1 MSSYLETRAY
11 ALPHKAATVPILP
24 SSSGRNRR
32 IDAIKTVK
40 MKNLTIR
47 NLTITPLEL
56 KEVERYEDS
65 TKARKPNGLAKITAR
80 ITGKSSKSSLA
91 SPTAAATTDLDGTA
105 QEPGTAGKQD
115 ITDVH
120 IQPFSEHQTSIPL
133 PDASKGESLRLTF
146 SEPNK
151 PYTYSVSIPGPSP
164 RSIVMKAN
172 LPPGL
177 QDQQQ
182 VPPPDREFTLIYM
195 PHHSFLAIF
204 SSTHLNR
211 WMAELDPSYPLSALS
226 IPGTHN
232 SPTCYVAL
240 PSVRCQA
247 VPIREQLDNGVR
259 FLDVRVSCPSPS
271 SRSPSPI
278 KTASPRL
285 DTPDSLPGAFPIS
298 PTSTRT
304 ETPTDINSP
313 APQPELSPQAPEPTC
328 KDKEKAKAPNLSLVH
343 SAFPVAL
350 SGTRYFHDLLSECYA
365 FLDANPSET
374 VLMSIKRE
382 GTGRGTDQHLSTYL
396 AAHYLTPDR
405 WYSKPEIPTL
415 EQARGRIVL
424 VRRFHL
430 DPSLQ
435 AEGMGID
442 GSVWPDNC
450 ADGMCGSGR
459 IRIQDYYEVGQT
471 QHIKKKIGFAKEG
484 LMRAAQ
490 QVYGPSGIPDSEAAG
505 GPMPLFINFLSGSNF
520 FNASCWPEKI
530 AAKINPHMIEY
541 LCMDHGA
548 PQKQPSELT
557 VGDAGTGIV
566 VTDWVGNNGDWD
578 LIRCIVG
585 WNARLQLTR

>member
-24 SSSGRNRR
+24 SSSARRNRR
-32 IDAIKTVK
+32 IDTLKIVK
-40 MKNLTIR
+40 MGNLIIR

-56 KEVERYEDS
+56 KEVERHEDP
-65 TKARKPNGLAKITAR
+65 TNARKPNGFAKITSR
-80 ITGKSSKSSLA
+80 FTGKSKGPA
-91 SPTAAATTDLDGTA
+91 TADLDGA
-105 QEPGTAGKQD
+105 AKEPPTKQT
-115 ITDVH
+115 ITDVNL
-120 IQPFSEHQTSIPL
+120 QPFSEHDTSIPL
-133 PDASKGESLRLTF
+133 PDLSKGESLNLTF
-146 SEPNK
+146 SEPNT

-172 LPPGL
+172 
-177 QDQQQ
+177 
-182 VPPPDREFTLIYM
+182 PPPADSQTPPSDREYTLIYM
-195 PHHSFLAIF
+195 PQHSFLAIF
-204 SSTHLNR
+204 SSAHLNR

-247 VPIREQLDNGVR
+247 VSVREQLDNGVR

-271 SRSPSPI
+271 SRSPSPT
-278 KTASPRL
+278 KTASPRVS
-285 DTPDSLPGAFPIS
+285 TPDSLPGAFPIS
-298 PTSTRT
+298 PTSTTTKTTDQQEGPTRT
-304 ETPTDINSP
+304 DTNPP
-313 APQPELSPQAPEPTC
+313 APQPEQAPEPAVPAY
-328 KDKEKAKAPNLSLVH
+328 KDKSKGPNLSLVH
-343 SAFPVAL
+343 SAFPIAL
-350 SGTRYFHDLLSECYA
+350 SGTKYFHDLLSECYA

-374 VLMSIKRE
+374 LMMSIKRE
-382 GTGRGTDQHLSTYL
+382 GTGRGTDQNLSTYL
-396 AAHYLTPDR
+396 ANRYLTPDR
-405 WYSKPEIPTL
+405 WYTKPDIPTL
-415 EQARGRIVL
+415 EQARGKMVL
-424 VRRFHL
+424 VRRFHV

-435 AEGMGID
+435 ASGMGID

-450 ADGMCGSGR
+450 ADGTCGSGK

-471 QHIKKKIGFAKEG
+471 QHIEKKIGFAREE

-490 QVYGPSGIPDSEAAG
+490 QVFVPSGMPGGEAVG
-505 GPMPLFINFLSGSNF
+505 GPLPLFINFLSGSNF

-530 AAKINPHMIEY
+530 AAKINPSMIEY
-541 LCMDHGA
+541 LCMGHGA
-548 PQKQPSELT
+548 PQKQPGELT

-585 WNARLQLTR
+585 WNARLQLRR

>member
-1 MSSYLETRAY
+1 M
-11 ALPHKAATVPILP
+11 
-24 SSSGRNRR
+24 G
-32 IDAIKTVK
+32 
-40 MKNLTIR
+40 NLTIR

-56 KEVERYEDS
+56 KEVERHEDP

-80 ITGKSSKSSLA
+80 ITGKSNKSSPPA
-91 SPTAAATTDLDGTA
+91 PTAAAATDNLNGA
-105 QEPGTAGKQD
+105 AREPGAASKQD
-115 ITDVH
+115 ISDVH
-120 IQPFSEHQTSIPL
+120 VQPFSEHETSIPL
-133 PDASKGESLRLTF
+133 PDAFKGESLRLTF
-146 SEPNK
+146 SEPGT

-172 LPPGL
+172 PPPP
-177 QDQQQ
+177 QDQQDQQ
-182 VPPPDREFTLIYM
+182 VPPSDREFTLIYM

-204 SSTHLNR
+204 SSAHLNR

-232 SPTCYVAL
+232 SPTCYVSL

-247 VPIREQLDNGVR
+247 VSVREQLDNGVR

-271 SRSPSPI
+271 SRSPSPT

-285 DTPDSLPGAFPIS
+285 DTPDSIPGAYPIS
-298 PTSTRT
+298 PTSTQT
-304 ETPTDINSP
+304 ETRTDTNPP
-313 APQPELSPQAPEPTC
+313 APQPELSPQAPEPAY
-328 KDKEKAKAPNLSLVH
+328 KDKTKAPNLSLVH

-350 SGTRYFHDLLSECYA
+350 SGTKYFHDLLSECYA

-374 VLMSIKRE
+374 LLMSIKRE
-382 GTGRGTDQHLSTYL
+382 GTGRGTDQNLSTYL
-396 AAHYLTPDR
+396 AARYLTPDR
-405 WYSKPEIPTL
+405 WYTKPEIPTL

-424 VRRFHL
+424 IRRFLL

-435 AEGMGID
+435 ASGIGID

-450 ADGMCGSGR
+450 ADGTCGSET
-459 IRIQDYYEVGQT
+459 IRVQDYYEVWQT
-471 QHIKKKIGFAKEG
+471 QHIEKKIGFAREQ

-490 QVYGPSGIPDSEAAG
+490 QVFVPPGMPGSEAAG
-505 GPMPLFINFLSGSNF
+505 GPLPLFINFLTGSNF

-530 AAKINPHMIEY
+530 AAKINPSMIEY
-541 LCMDHGA
+541 LCMGHGA
-548 PQKQPSELT
+548 PQKQPGELT

-566 VTDWVGNNGDWD
+566 VTDWVGNSGDWD

-585 WNARLQLTR
+585 WNARLQLKAIKVHRW